1 MKENVVAQED
11 IEEEAPRKLRWGL
24 LAGLI
29 VGMLLLVGGGV
40 AGTLWLTGFFAP
52 KPDAAAEAEFDAAA
66 EQAGKTAGGKAG
78 ADTGAAASGGP
89 SAGAGDGEK
98 SSGKAVP
105 DSPKRVARASPEM
118 ARYEFRYLELER
130 PLLANIT
137 GSRKV
142 MQVQIAVM
150 TRYDDKVFE
159 RVKKHEIALRSSALD
174 IMRVATEADIAKP
187 DFRKGLAER
196 LRADFNAV
204 LEKLEDFG
212 GIEEVYFTSFV
223 VQ

>member
-1 MKENVVAQED
+1 VAQED

-40 AGTLWLTGFFAP
+40 AGTLWLTGFFGA
-52 KPDAAAEAEFDAAA
+52 KPEVGVEAELDAAAD
-66 EQAGKTAGGKAG
+66 QAGKAAGGRASAEGG
-78 ADTGAAASGGP
+78 APASAPGPAA
-89 SAGAGDGEK
+89 SAGAEGEK
-98 SSGKAVP
+98 SAGKALP

-159 RVKKHEIALRSSALD
+159 RVKKHEIAIRSAALD
-174 IMRVATEADIAKP
+174 IMRVATEVDIAKP
-187 DFRKGLAER
+187 DYRKGLAER
-196 LRADFNAV
+196 LRAEFNAV

>member
-1 MKENVVAQED
+1 MAQED

-40 AGTLWLTGFFAP
+40 AGTLWLTGFFGP
-52 KPDAAAEAEFDAAA
+52 KPEAGVEAELDAAADQAGRAAG
-66 EQAGKTAGGKAG
+66 GKTAAEAG
-78 ADTGAAASGGP
+78 APGAGQGAAP
-89 SAGAGDGEK
+89 AGGDGEK
-98 SSGKAVP
+98 SAGKALP

-187 DFRKGLAER
+187 DYRKGLAER
-196 LRADFNAV
+196 LRAEFNAV

>member
-1 MKENVVAQED
+1 MAQED
-11 IEEEAPRKLRWGL
+11 IEEEAPRKVRWGL

-29 VGMLLLVGGGV
+29 VGLLLLVGGGV
-40 AGTLWLTGFFAP
+40 AGTLWLTGFFGA
-52 KPDAAAEAEFDAAA
+52 KPETGVEAELDAAAD
-66 EQAGKTAGGKAG
+66 QAGKAAGGRANAG
-78 ADTGAAASGGP
+78 GGTPAPGPAASAGP
-89 SAGAGDGEK
+89 EGETSAG
-98 SSGKAVP
+98 KALP

-159 RVKKHEIALRSSALD
+159 RVKKHEIAIRSAALD

-187 DFRKGLAER
+187 DYRKGLAER
-196 LRADFNAV
+196 LRAEFNAV

>member
-1 MKENVVAQED
+1 MAQED

-29 VGMLLLVGGGV
+29 VGMLLLIGGGV
-40 AGTLWLTGFFAP
+40 AGTLWLTGFFGS
-52 KPDAAAEAEFDAAA
+52 KPDAGVEAELAAAA
-66 EQAGKTAGGKAG
+66 EQAGKAAAGRAGGEG
-78 ADTGAAASGGP
+78 GAAAP
-89 SAGAGDGEK
+89 AAGAAAPAGAEGEK
-98 SSGKAVP
+98 AAGKALP

-150 TRYDDKVFE
+150 TRYDEKVFE
-159 RVKKHEIALRSSALD
+159 RVKKHEIAIRSSALD

-187 DFRKGLAER
+187 DYRKGLAER
-196 LRADFNAV
+196 LRAEFNAV